1 MSTLEAPLGDAGG
14 AVLTSTR
21 TAETVGVMVVAMA
34 LWPMALSD
42 LALSTM
48 ALSTMALSMMALS
61 VSFSLRALLG
71 LGSPDC
77 ALAIPPEGVCVP
89 RVKRIALP
97 FAWVELS

>member
-1 MSTLEAPLGDAGG
+1 MLSTLEAPLGDAGG
-14 AVLTSTR
+14 AALTSTR
-21 TAETVGVMVVAMA
+21 IAETVGVMVVA
-34 LWPMALSD
+34 MALSD

-97 FAWVELS
+97 FAWVELG